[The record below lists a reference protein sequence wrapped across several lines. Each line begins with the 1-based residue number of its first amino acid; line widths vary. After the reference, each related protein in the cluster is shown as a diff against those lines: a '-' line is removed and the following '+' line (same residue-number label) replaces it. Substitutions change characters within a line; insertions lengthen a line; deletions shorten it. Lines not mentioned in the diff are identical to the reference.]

1 MQDGG
6 GGALR
11 GAAAPA
17 GSGPSG
23 LRDERPR
30 ESGATGGNQ
39 QSRARGRRG
48 GPGRRAA
55 RGQDGGGRPRGR
67 APRGLSALIATG
79 GRTDRRGASEGQ
91 GPGLPGPGAPSGDR
105 PRASSALLGSLR
117 LWKELGVGFVRE
129 NLSPPPYERTE
140 QLGIVD
146 GSENRVSLE
155 GGQAPQGWT
164 TPAVLRILGEGDR
177 ES

>member
-39 QSRARGRRG
+39 QRRARGRRG

-67 APRGLSALIATG
+67 APGGAERAQRGGWQDGPARG
-79 GRTDRRGASEGQ
+79 VRGARTGPAWAGIAVGGQ
-91 GPGLPGPGAPSGDR
+91 TPSF
-105 PRASSALLGSLR
+105 LCV
-117 LWKELGVGFVRE
+117 LGVFAAVEGAGGSVRK
-129 NLSPPPYERTE
+129 NLSPPAYERTE
-140 QLGIVD
+140 QLGI
-146 GSENRVSLE
+146 E
-155 GGQAPQGWT
+155 
-164 TPAVLRILGEGDR
+164 
-177 ES
+177 